1 MRIGTVAAAA
11 VIGACAFANLALAQ
25 PKLPSPI
32 FEEGKTLA
40 EANRE
45 ANEKHRMLL
54 VYYEGNDSVDQA
66 EFERRTLKNPTLWA
80 FARWHCVAIKIPA
93 KGGARKT
100 TFTRRG
106 QGPLVQVYIEG
117 KLMASVC
124 TETLAFPE
132 FVLPGGEPQNNFIKP
147 RMIPSPLRILY
158 QADFAK
164 DRYSATD
171 PVWKMMHEKACP
183 MPEAPPEP
191 EPLHNTRDEL
201 APIVR
206 DPAIEEKIGPLDR
219 LDEARRLVRSGDLY
233 QATGV
238 YTWLWERAAQLDP
251 SFRPARMSVLVQEMA
266 ALAWKRPGSR
276 ERFTKLR
283 DVRGERI
290 LWADYGQM
298 HEWMVLNAACT
309 DAGSTI
315 DFLDYFTNEDE
326 GSMCPPADAM
336 VYKFLMR
343 RESYDKAWELPKEPV
358 MRVRAIAERQN
369 PRFPSTA
376 TEENRADYRVFARQF
391 LLDEGSRLYAACLLK
406 GDEFAAQQIAE
417 MIIKARDDA
426 AARRSLVTTALSAEP
441 PQARAIHSAWLD
453 QAQAL
458 DGDARPDL
466 RNRITLGIRPAAD
479 PTK

>member
-1 MRIGTVAAAA
+1 MRIGVHIAAML
-11 VIGACAFANLALAQ
+11 IGLTSFTNLALAQ

-32 FEEGKTLA
+32 FEEGKTLT
-40 EANRE
+40 EADKESR
-45 ANEKHRMLL
+45 EKHRMLL
-54 VYYEGNDSVDQA
+54 VYYEGTDPVDQA

-93 KGGARKT
+93 PPRAKAS
-100 TFTRRG
+100 FTGRG
-106 QGPLVQVYIEG
+106 RGPTVKVFIDGQC
-117 KLMASVC
+117 MATVG
-124 TETLAFPE
+124 TQAVKMPE
-132 FVLPGGEPQNNFIKP
+132 FILPGGQPTNNFIRA

-171 PVWKMMHEKACP
+171 PIWKMQHERKCP

-191 EPLHNTRDEL
+191 EPLYNTRDDL
-201 APIVR
+201 APVVR
-206 DPAIEEKIGPLDR
+206 DPAIEEKIGMLDR
-219 LDEARRLVRSGDLY
+219 LDEARRLVKHGDLY

-251 SFRPARMSVLVQEMA
+251 AFRPARMSVLAEEMA

-283 DVRGERI
+283 DVRGERL

-309 DAGSTI
+309 DAGSTV
-315 DFLDYFTNEDE
+315 DFLDYFTSEDE

-343 RESYDKAWELPKEPV
+343 RESYDKAWELPKNPAA
-358 MRVRAIAERQN
+358 RVRAIADRQN

-376 TEENRADYRVFARQF
+376 TEENREDYRVFARQF
-391 LLDEGSRLYAACLLK
+391 LLDEGSRLYAACLVK
-406 GDEFAAQQIAE
+406 GDEISAQQIAE
-417 MIIKARDDA
+417 MVIKARDDA
-426 AARRSLVTTALSAEP
+426 AARRSLVITALSADP
-441 PQARAIHSAWLD
+441 PQARAIHNLWLD
-453 QAQAL
+453 QAQTL

-466 RNRITLGIRPAAD
+466 RNRITLGVKPALE
-479 PTK
+479 K